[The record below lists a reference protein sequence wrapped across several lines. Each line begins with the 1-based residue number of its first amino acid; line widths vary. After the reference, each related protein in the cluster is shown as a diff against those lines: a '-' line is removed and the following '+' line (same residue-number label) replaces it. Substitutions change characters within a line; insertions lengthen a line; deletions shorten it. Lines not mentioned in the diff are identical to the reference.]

1 MKYLG
6 YAIELDT
13 LPHLGIMDYSYE
25 AIAYAP
31 DDIFQDSPVIET
43 KGLCK
48 SKAIESARYLICQHL
63 VNFYTS
69 ELDINEPTV
78 LLRSDNGVFNVELL
92 YVSNGDNE
100 SEVLGSVPNKA
111 SALLTAKW
119 LCALLNCEYE
129 TMYDFDNSA
138 G

>member
-6 YAIELDT
+6 YTIEIDT
-13 LPHLGIMDYSYE
+13 LPHLGIMDYSHE
-25 AIAYAP
+25 AIVYAP
-31 DDIFQDSPVIET
+31 DDIFRDSPVIET
-43 KGLCK
+43 KGIFK
-48 SKAIESARYLICQHL
+48 AKAIESARYSICKHL
-63 VNFYTS
+63 VTYYTN

-92 YVSNGDNE
+92 YTSNGDNE
-100 SEVLGSVPNKA
+100 SEILGSVPNKQ

-119 LCALLNCEYE
+119 LCSLLDCEYE
-129 TMYDFDNSA
+129 TMYDFDNSE